1 MEASRSLKFTYHE
14 YQFLPEDKRYE
25 IMEGE
30 LYVLPAPNESHQ
42 RISRNLEYALMQYL
56 ETNPIGELYH
66 APFDIILSNE
76 NVVQPDI
83 IIILNQRKGIINP
96 KNVKGAPD
104 VVIEI
109 LSPSAPERDKDIKFK
124 LYAKYGVK
132 EYWIVDP
139 YAQSIEIFKNSQT
152 GFDLVKTF
160 MPGVALTSTILPES
174 AIDLTKVFA

>member
-30 LYVLPAPNESHQ
+30 LYVVPAPNEAHQ

-56 ETNPIGELYH
+56 ETHPVGELYH

-83 IIILNQRKGIINP
+83 IIILNQRKGIINT

-104 VVIEI
+104 IVIEI
-109 LSPSAPERDKDIKFK
+109 LSPSTPERDKDIKFR
-124 LYAKYGVK
+124 LYAKYGVR

-139 YAQSIEIFKNSQT
+139 SAQSIEIFKASPD
-152 GFDLVKTF
+152 GFDLVRAFT
-160 MPGVALTSTILPES
+160 PGVSLTSTILPEL
-174 AIDLTKVFA
+174 AIDLTKVFV